1 MFYSQSDEVTRVN
14 VRRIVI
20 ICLAAA
26 TLASVSLF
34 YLRGGRVKNN
44 VAMKV
49 GVFIYRGDDTFI
61 SNMMN
66 SLRDIV
72 GKFERENGVNFN
84 FSYMDAQGSQTTQN
98 MQIDRCISLGYN
110 VLCVNLVD
118 RTSAAY
124 VIDKA
129 MEAGVPVIFFN
140 REPVQADMRKWGKLF
155 YVGTDAVM
163 NGRMEAQIIVDA
175 YNADPASLDFNGDGI
190 IQYIMIEGEFR
201 HQDAILRTEGSV
213 QTLLDAG
220 LKVEKLDGGV
230 ANWVRT
236 QAAALA
242 RDYFT
247 KYGDQIELIICNND
261 DMALGVLD
269 YVAENGLDFYNV
281 VGIDGTPQGLA
292 AVREGRMLGTVL
304 INYEGQAELIFQLTY
319 ATLTGANP
327 HDIMDI
333 PEDRCLRAP
342 LDVVTR
348 ERS

>member
-1 MFYSQSDEVTRVN
+1 MGVKKTGV
-14 VRRIVI
+14 
-20 ICLAAA
+20 ICLIIIAA
-26 TLASVSLF
+26 VSAGIYAF
-34 YLRGGRVKNN
+34 RGGRAKSHETP
-44 VAMKV
+44 KI

-66 SLRDIV
+66 SLHDIV
-72 GKFERENGVNFN
+72 GEFERKNGVNFH

-129 MEAGVPVIFFN
+129 MEAGIPVIFFN
-140 REPVQADMRKWGKLF
+140 REPVQADMRKWGKLY
-155 YVGTDAVM
+155 YVGTDAAV
-163 NGRMEAQIIVDA
+163 NGQLEAQIIVDA
-175 YNADPASLDFNGDGI
+175 YAADPGSLDLNGDGI
-190 IQYIMIEGEFR
+190 IQYIMIEGEIR
-201 HQDAILRTEGSV
+201 HQDAILRTEGSI

-220 LKVEKLDGGV
+220 IKVEKLDGGV
-230 ANWVRT
+230 ANWERT

-247 KYGDQIELIICNND
+247 KYGSQIELIICNND

-269 YVAENGLDFYNV
+269 YVAESGLNFNNV

-292 AVREGRMLGTVL
+292 AVREGRMLGTVS
-304 INYEGQAELIFQLTY
+304 INYEGQAQLIFQLTY
-319 ATLTGANP
+319 AELTGADPAGAVGN
-327 HDIMDI
+327 MD
-333 PEDRCLRAP
+333 EDHCVRAP
-342 LDVVTR
+342 QYVITKKTGL
-348 ERS
+348 SAFK